1 MRLADESRLAMAIGS
16 MTGRMPSTAL
26 VLVLLVGAAKAS
38 DSDLAKAS
46 QNPVADMISLP
57 IKNKLNF
64 DRGEEDAFAFELE
77 LQPVLPVHLGEWNLI
92 NRFIV
97 PIAYQ
102 EPANEGL
109 SYDFGLRDITYQA
122 FFSPASPGDI
132 IWGLGPALILPTNTG
147 NTLGNDKW
155 AAGPAGVALS
165 IRGPWVMGALAQH
178 FWDFAGDDDAADVN
192 LSSLQYFVNYN
203 TPDYYLNTSPTI
215 TYNWEADGDDWTI
228 PFGGGVGKVMR
239 FGRTP
244 VDMRVSA
251 YWNVEAPESAPDW
264 FVEFQVKL
272 LFPKQSRP

>member
-1 MRLADESRLAMAIGS
+1 MAVGS
-16 MTGRMPSTAL
+16 MTGRIPSTAFL
-26 VLVLLVGAAKAS
+26 LILLVGAAKAS

-239 FGRTP
+239 FGKTP